1 MAKSP
6 NQKLKLL
13 YIMRLFLEKTDENHY
28 ITMPEIISYLEAF
41 DVKAERK
48 SIYDDIELLR
58 HYGMDIMT
66 RQEKKNY
73 YYYLASR
80 EFELAELKLLVDVV
94 QASKFITEKKSA
106 QLITKLEKLT
116 SRHEAKTLQRHVYVA
131 SRIKTMN
138 ESIYYNVD
146 AINHAI
152 IKNVQI
158 DFDYYEWNLKKKLEK
173 KDNGDKCGISP
184 WALMWDDENYYLIAF
199 DKNDAK
205 MKHYRVDK
213 MRKIQIKEEA
223 RCGREAFEKINL
235 AAYNKKVFG
244 MYGGKEEIVTL
255 EFDNS
260 LIGVVLDRFG
270 TDVMPVPADKMHF
283 RIHVQVEVSNMFL
296 SWVIGLG
303 DRVRIVAPDNVVE
316 QIRAE
321 GERIV
326 KMYGKSKDD

>member
-13 YIMRLFLEKTDENHY
+13 YIMQLFLEKTDENHY
-28 ITMPEIISYLEAF
+28 ITMAEIISYLASL
-41 DVKAERK
+41 DIKAERK

-58 HYGMDIMT
+58 LYGMDIMT
-66 RQEKKNY
+66 HQEKKNF

-80 EFELAELKLLVDVV
+80 DFELAELKLLVDVV

-106 QLITKLEKLT
+106 ELIGKLEKLT
-116 SRHEAKTLQRHVYVA
+116 SRYEARTLQRHVYVA

-152 IKNVQI
+152 NQNVQI
-158 DFDYYEWNLKKKLEK
+158 DFDYYEWNLKKQLQK
-173 KDNGDKCGISP
+173 KENGNKGGISP
-184 WALMWDDENYYLIAF
+184 WALTWDDENYYLIAF
-199 DKNDAK
+199 DKNDEK

-213 MRKIQIKEEA
+213 MRKIRITDNE
-223 RCGREAFEKINL
+223 RCGQEAFYKINL
-235 AAYNKKVFG
+235 ASYNKKVFG
-244 MYGGKEEIVTL
+244 MYGGREETVTL

-270 TDVMPVPADKMHF
+270 TDLMVLSSDETHF

-303 DRVRIVAPDNVVE
+303 DRARIVAPDNVVE

-326 KMYGKSKDD
+326 KMYTESKDD